1 MRRVCA
7 LLAVQTLALFVFT
20 TLVPLVIGL
29 TQTRDDVAA
38 AEERAFDNARA
49 VADSAAGSV
58 EGTIQ
63 FARQAAQAIGE
74 LPGFWNGTDADRDQI
89 LTVLAD
95 AQPSVSS
102 LFYITSDYRQ
112 HGRAN
117 YDPAGDR
124 NDFDYSTRAY
134 ARDAVATGRLAVAAE
149 VVTGRTAGTRVVPV
163 AVPVQQEGASG
174 HTGVLIAGQRLEKL
188 LGPWASLPLPEGSL
202 VMLVD
207 TREGRILAGTGT
219 AASLVDSLI
228 PPGRLERVRAGH
240 TAFRRTTADGIEY
253 LWAWDPVQ
261 STPWVAMVGIPSA
274 AVFGPIY
281 DSAIRRQLLDVVF
294 NGLPLL
300 LLLLLWWRLSPRL
313 RALQGAAD
321 YWARGEWTHRAGISG
336 ADEVGQLGLA
346 FDRMADRVHTS
357 EREREAAEAALRERT
372 RRLEAVQTVTTE
384 IARERDL
391 STLLQLIIG
400 RASALVGAPSGTV
413 FVWDAQRQVLVPQ
426 AWQGRPP
433 QIAAHRLRLGE
444 TVAGLAAEWRDTV
457 VINDYRAWSSTADQ
471 VAEESETTALLAEPI
486 LYQDRLV
493 GVICVGHE
501 TEGASF
507 DDQDREQLRIFAAQA
522 AIGIEN
528 ARLYEDI
535 GGRVMRLQSL
545 SRLTQLISSSLDMN
559 ALLHEVAQA
568 AATLVG
574 APEASFWVVDETRQ
588 RLELRAWSASGIGAD
603 HPLQELTFDQGFVGW
618 VATHR
623 ESINVPDVFANTRFV
638 GHQWWRKHGLQSF
651 YGLPIMFE
659 DTLLAVLALYRREPF
674 EFAADD
680 QALLESFCAQ
690 AAVAIRNASLYGAVG
705 AARDVAEAA
714 ARAKSEFLAN
724 MSHELRTPLNS
735 IIGFSELLL
744 DDEPDDVPTS
754 PRRRY
759 LGNVHESGRHLLN
772 LVNDILDLAKIEA
785 GRMEVHPTSFDAD
798 GSLRAVAAVIQPLAA
813 QKRLKLTTQVAPDVP
828 AVHSDEGRF
837 KQVLYNL
844 LSNAVKFTPEG
855 GSVAVTAQHLGDE
868 LHVLVADT
876 GVGIASE
883 DQARIFE
890 RFQQVDS
897 SAARKHQGTGLGL
910 ALTRQL
916 VELLGGRIWVE
927 SVVGRGSCFG
937 VAIPIGADLQPETT
951 AAWETGSVVVA

>member
-1 MRRVCA
+1 

-38 AEERAFDNARA
+38 AEGRAFDSARA
-49 VADSAAGSV
+49 VADSASGSV
-58 EGTIQ
+58 ESTIQ

-74 LPGFWNGTDADRDQI
+74 LPAFWNGTDEDRDQI

-95 AQPSVSS
+95 SQPVVSS
-102 LFYITSDYRQ
+102 LFFVTSDYRQ
-112 HGRAN
+112 HGRSN
-117 YDPAGDR
+117 YDPASDR
-124 NDFDYSTRAY
+124 GEFDYSNRAY
-134 ARDAVATGRLAVAAE
+134 AREALVTGRLAVADE
-149 VVTGRTAGTRVVPV
+149 VVKGRTSGARVVPV
-163 AVPVQQEGASG
+163 AVPVREEGGLGRSG
-174 HTGVLIAGQRLEKL
+174 ILLAGQRLERL

-207 TREGRILAGTGT
+207 TREGRILAGTGA

-228 PPGRLERVRAGH
+228 PPGRLDRVRAGH
-240 TAFRRTTADGIEY
+240 TAFRRTTADGVEY
-253 LWAWDPVQ
+253 LWAWDAVQ
-261 STPWVAMVGIPSA
+261 STPWVAMVGIPTN
-274 AVFGPIY
+274 AVLGPIY
-281 DSAIRRQLLDVVF
+281 DTAIRRQLLNVVF

-300 LLLLLWWRLSPRL
+300 LLLVLWWRLSPRL

-321 YWARGEWTHRAGISG
+321 FWARGQWTHRAGISG
-336 ADEVGQLGLA
+336 ADEVGQLGVA
-346 FDRMADRVHTS
+346 FDRMADQVHTS
-357 EREREAAEAALRERT
+357 ERERESAEAALRERT

-391 STLLQLIIG
+391 SKLLQLIMG
-400 RASALVGAPSGTV
+400 RACALVGAPAGTV
-413 FVWDAQRQVLVPQ
+413 FVWDARHQVLVPQ
-426 AWQGRPP
+426 AWQGRTPP
-433 QIAAHRLRLGE
+433 SAARRVRLGE
-444 TVAGLAAEWRDTV
+444 LATGLAAETRDTV
-457 VINDYRAWSSTADQ
+457 IINDYRAWSGTGGRVREAINI
-471 VAEESETTALLAEPI
+471 TALLAEPI

-493 GVICVGHE
+493 GVICVRHE
-501 TEGASF
+501 AEGAAF
-507 DDQDREQLRIFAAQA
+507 DDQDREQLQIFAAQA
-522 AIGIEN
+522 AIAIEN
-528 ARLYEDI
+528 ARLYEEI
-535 GGRVMRLQSL
+535 GARIMRLQSL
-545 SRLTQLISSSLDMN
+545 SRLTQLISSSLDMD

-603 HPLQELTFDQGFVGW
+603 HPLREMTFDQGFVGW

-623 ESINVPDVFANTRFV
+623 ESINVPNVFDNPRFV

-659 DTLLAVLALYRREPF
+659 DTLLAVLAVYGRQPF

-690 AAVAIRNASLYGAVG
+690 AAVAIRNAALYGAVG

-744 DDEPDDVPTS
+744 DDEPDDAPAS

-759 LGNVHESGRHLLN
+759 LRNVHESGRHLLS

-785 GRMEVHPTSFDAD
+785 GRMEVHSTKFDAG

-813 QKRLKLTTQVAPDVP
+813 QKQLKLTTQVAPDVP
-828 AVHSDEGRF
+828 PVHSDEGRF

-855 GSVAVTAQHLGDE
+855 GQVAVTAQYLEGE
-868 LHVLVADT
+868 VHVLVADT
-876 GVGIASE
+876 GVGIAFE
-883 DQARIFE
+883 DQKRIFE

-927 SVVGRGSCFG
+927 SVLGRGSCFG
-937 VAIPIGADLQPETT
+937 VAIPIGVELQTEEP
-951 AAWETGSVVVA
+951 AACEAGSAVVA